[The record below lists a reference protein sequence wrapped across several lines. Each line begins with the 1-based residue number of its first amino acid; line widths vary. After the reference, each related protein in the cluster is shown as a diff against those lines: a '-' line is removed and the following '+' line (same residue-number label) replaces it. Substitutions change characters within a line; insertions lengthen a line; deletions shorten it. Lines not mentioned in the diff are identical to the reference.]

1 MILSQKGLG
10 IPLGSS
16 SDVKFTVEAQ
26 CIHHALEPVLTT
38 MEELEPEKGP
48 WSWL

>member
-16 SDVKFTVEAQ
+16 YDVKFTVVAQ
-26 CIHHALEPVLTT
+26 RIHHASEPVLTT
-38 MEELEPEKGP
+38 TGELEPEKGQ